1 MGQIGRHLDCG
12 KIFSTLPK
20 YLHMQ
25 VVLGKMDGADNIC
38 KVRESFENLVKN
50 IEKLDIKLDSIKS
63 ITSLESSLLQLDN
76 FLELD
81 NNTHVGD
88 FTNQY
93 N

>member
-1 MGQIGRHLDCG
+1 MGKIGRLWDEG
-12 KIFSTLPK
+12 ETFSTLPE

-25 VVLGKMDGADNIC
+25 VVLGKMGGADNIC
-38 KVRESFENLVKN
+38 EVRESFENLVKN
-50 IEKLDIKLDSIKS
+50 IEKLDIKLDSIKT
-63 ITSLESSLLQLDN
+63 ITSLESSLLQ
-76 FLELD
+76 LD